1 MDIITVDTETYYDKQ
16 YSLSKMTTEEY
27 IRDARFQVIG
37 VAVKVNRGPTEWFSG
52 TARQTI
58 EFLQQFDWASSAMLA
73 QNTMFDAA
81 ILSWRCGIQPKVLL
95 DTMSMS
101 RAINGVNARHSLAAL
116 ADRYG
121 IGTKGDEVTRALG
134 KRRTDFTPAEL
145 RAYANY
151 CVQDVELTR
160 MIFDRMM
167 ASGFPQEELKLIDL
181 TLKMFANPVLTVDV
195 EHLEGHLENTL
206 HAKAAS
212 LRDASV
218 RDKKDIMSN
227 AKFAD
232 LLRARGVEP
241 PIKISPTT
249 GKETYAFAKSDEAFL
264 ALQEHENVSIQA
276 LVAARLGNKSTIEE
290 TRTQRFID
298 IGRRGTLPI
307 PLRYYGAH
315 TGRWSGI
322 ESVNFQ
328 NLPSRGPNGK
338 QLKKAVMAPEG
349 YVLVDCDSSQI
360 EARVLAWLAEQE
372 DLVQAFARKEDVY
385 KLTASKIFGVPAEQ
399 ITPAQRQIGKV
410 VVLGCGYGVGHVK
423 LQAFLKLQAGVEV
436 STDEAKRIIDV
447 YRFSN
452 DKIAGLWKAAQNSI
466 RYMAQGDRLRF
477 GRSGV
482 LDVDPGIPAV
492 VLPNGLPIIY
502 ENLHAEPTEN
512 GYEYVYTTRQGPSRI
527 YGGKI
532 VENVVQALARIV
544 VGQQM
549 LRIAKRYRVVLTVHD
564 SVVSCVPEDE
574 VDAARAYIEASM
586 RWTPGWATGLP
597 VNCES
602 GVGKTYGSCE

>member
-58 EFLQQFDWASSAMLA
+58 EFLQQFNWASSAMLA

-121 IGTKGDEVTRALG
+121 IGTKGDEVTRAIG

-206 HAKAAS
+206 HAKATS
-212 LRDASV
+212 LRDAGV

-338 QLKKAVMAPEG
+338 QLKKAVRAPEG

-452 DKIAGLWKAAQNSI
+452 DKIAGLWRAAQNSI

>member
-121 IGTKGDEVTRALG
+121 IGTKGDEVTRAIG

-206 HAKAAS
+206 HAKATS
-212 LRDASV
+212 LMDAGV

-264 ALQEHENVSIQA
+264 ALQEHEKVSIQA

-338 QLKKAVMAPEG
+338 QLKKAVRAPEG